1 MSAFLLIAP
10 AVEPLSLAEAKL
22 FLRVEHG
29 DDDAVIAALVAA
41 ARAHIE
47 ALTRRCLITQTWRHV
62 RDAWPDDG
70 RIRLRLGPIRSIA
83 AVRQFD
89 AAGNAVAVD
98 AGRFVIDAAGDTLA
112 APPWSLTA
120 PGRTTAGIEIDLVL
134 GFGASADDVPPQL
147 KHALR
152 NLVAHWYENRGL
164 IAIGQ
169 SVPVMPGSVNAMIAA
184 YRTMSL

>member
-10 AVEPLSLAEAKL
+10 AIEPLSLGEAKL

-62 RDAWPDDG
+62 RDAWPADG

-89 AAGNAVAVD
+89 AAGNAGVGGAV
-98 AGRFVIDAAGDTLA
+98 AAGSAVLA
-112 APPWSLTA
+112 WAPDVATAAAIVVLTA
-120 PGRTTAGIEIDLVL
+120 L
-134 GFGASADDVPPQL
+134 GVVGVV
-147 KHALR
+147 
-152 NLVAHWYENRGL
+152 VAWRWWRRRREE
-164 IAIGQ
+164 A
-169 SVPVMPGSVNAMIAA
+169 PVTPILGKGDFA
-184 YRTMSL
+184 